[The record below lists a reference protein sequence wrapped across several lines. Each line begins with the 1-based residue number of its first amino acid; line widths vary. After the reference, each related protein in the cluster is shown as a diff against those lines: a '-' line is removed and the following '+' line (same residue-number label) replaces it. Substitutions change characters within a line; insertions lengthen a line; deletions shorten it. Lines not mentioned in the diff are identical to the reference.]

1 MSSPD
6 SPCQTVLKFF
16 EIHARHFLIFLAFYS
31 PLLMV
36 FSPWSNKVICKVL
49 VSYSYK
55 FARMEGFPALLM
67 LTNWEEWKDWK
78 SKSFR
83 RNILVMGQP
92 SSISCCRDFREK
104 WTLCWFYAKLKG
116 PRLDTF
122 TISGSPLVFVNL
134 QNSSH
139 FCVKHVCWL
148 FWQHN
153 FQIWQTQLKSF
164 SAAFGLELRI
174 CSWGDRNIVVKW
186 KIGCSRPEFNWV
198 KGGRGGGRFVLFL
211 FCSWEDIDITHKIF
225 VFISFDVHSTCFFL
239 TNQIDDQLTLK
250 FPVACAPS

>member
-1 MSSPD
+1 M
-6 SPCQTVLKFF
+6 
-16 EIHARHFLIFLAFYS
+16 
-31 PLLMV
+31 
-36 FSPWSNKVICKVL
+36 L

-55 FARMEGFPALLM
+55 FARMEGFPALLIS
-67 LTNWEEWKDWK
+67 TNWEERKDWK

-92 SSISCCRDFREK
+92 SSISCCGDFGEK

-134 QNSSH
+134 PNSSH

-148 FWQHN
+148 CWLHN
-153 FQIWQTQLKSF
+153 FQIWETQLKRF

-174 CSWGDRNIVVKW
+174 CSWGDRNIGVKW
-186 KIGCSRPEFNWV
+186 KIGCSRPEYLG
-198 KGGRGGGRFVLFL
+198 KGGKGRGGLALFY
-211 FCSWEDIDITHKIF
+211 
-225 VFISFDVHSTCFFL
+225 SFL
-239 TNQIDDQLTLK
+239 
-250 FPVACAPS
+250 